1 MTEPATLQDPP
12 APVGGVLEQARQSR
26 ERILRQ
32 LGQVQAARPARG
44 AGPAAQARWLRD
56 KADVH
61 DRIAGYL
68 RDLGDIPGAVEA
80 EVLATRCRIDAR
92 DLTHTAS
99 TAESG
104 GREDVACL
112 DGPCPPVRPAAA
124 RPPATAATCRG
135 VSAIPEHAQARS
147 RDVRDQGEVLVT
159 CGPGLP

>member
-1 MTEPATLQDPP
+1 MTEPITITDPQVS
-12 APVGGVLEQARQSR
+12 AAGVLELARRSR
-26 ERILRQ
+26 ERISRQ
-32 LGQVQAARPARG
+32 LGQIQAARPSGG
-44 AGPAAQARWLRD
+44 AGPIAQARWLQD

-80 EVLATRCRIDAR
+80 EVLASRCRIDAR

-99 TAESG
+99 TAEAG
-104 GREDVACL
+104 GREDAACL

-147 RDVRDQGEVLVT
+147 RDVRDQGDVLVT